1 MLKTNFLLKLFRKG
15 FIIKLLLLTLLYML
29 LPLIEIFIIMYMS
42 DFFGQ
47 FLLLGLAAS
56 TGLLGILMALLQ
68 VNKTLSNLKDKI
80 NKGEYPGKEFM
91 ILSGILVSSLLL
103 ITPGFITDLLGFCM
117 LVPFFRNE
125 IGKFITGKIDKT
137 LKEIYEYL
145 RLYEL

>member
-1 MLKTNFLLKLFRKG
+1 MVKTNFLLKLFRRG

-29 LPLIEIFIIMYMS
+29 LPLTEIFIIMYMS
-42 DFFGQ
+42 DYFGQ

-56 TGLLGILMALLQ
+56 TGLLGVLIALIQ
-68 VNKTLSNLKDKI
+68 VNKTLFSLKEKI
-80 NKGEYPGKEFM
+80 NKGEYPGREFI
-91 ILSGILVSSLLL
+91 ILAGILVSSLLL
-103 ITPGFITDLLGFCM
+103 ITPGFITDLLGFFM

-137 LKEIYEYL
+137 LREIYEYL